1 MKAREI
7 VKRVDSIYLARNN
20 KDHIW
25 RFRGKNGAYAYFSET
40 KILLWKNTSFNE
52 KRLLSLKGD
61 GWQQISPK
69 DIFEISAAYCNG
81 DHWEGFPEEEEA
93 FEDEEEEENSNEL

>member
-20 KDHIW
+20 EDHIW
-25 RFRGKNGAYAYFSET
+25 HFRGNKSDYAYFNET
-40 KILLWKNTSFNE
+40 KVLKWSDVSPNN
-52 KRLLSLKGD
+52 KRFANLKRE
-61 GWQQISPK
+61 GWQVVLPK

-93 FEDEEEEENSNEL
+93 FEY